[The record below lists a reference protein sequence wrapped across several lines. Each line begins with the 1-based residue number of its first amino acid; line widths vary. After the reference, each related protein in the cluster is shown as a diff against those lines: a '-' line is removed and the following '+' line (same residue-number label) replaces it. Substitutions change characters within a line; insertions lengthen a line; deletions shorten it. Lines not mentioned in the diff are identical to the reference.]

1 MDVFVSKSKDQISF
15 LLDSS
20 ILAVWVLISSFL
32 ELEK

>member
-1 MDVFVSKSKDQISF
+1 MDVFVSKSKNQISF

-20 ILAVWVLISSFL
+20 ILAVWVLISFL